1 MKARVARRK
10 FEAYQGDLITYLN
23 VLTAFTKYG
32 DCPRWC
38 QSNYLNR
45 KALKRVLVLRDQ
57 LLKLLKRLKIP
68 NTSAEGLFFL
78 TFPSLGKYLSILP

>member
-1 MKARVARRK
+1 MARRK

-23 VLTAFTKYG
+23 VLTAFAKYG

-57 LLKLLKRLKIP
+57 LLKLLKRLGIQ
-68 NTSAEGLFFL
+68 NTSAKGSSFM
-78 TFPSLGKYLSILP
+78 TFASLKEK